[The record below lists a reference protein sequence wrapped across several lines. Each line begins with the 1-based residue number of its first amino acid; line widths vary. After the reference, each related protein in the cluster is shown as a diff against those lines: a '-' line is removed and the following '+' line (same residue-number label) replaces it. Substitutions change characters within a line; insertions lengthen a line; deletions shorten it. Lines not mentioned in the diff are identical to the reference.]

1 MLSER
6 TLFRLKLVLLPV
18 GIGTL
23 IYWATQEDSL
33 RHGGVLG
40 WQLLAGAGLS
50 LVAMIPL
57 ALRFRHAMKIGGF
70 VIDLPHSL
78 RINALSAF
86 YHFFVP
92 LSIGSELTKFMHLR
106 FVAPERGSMRA
117 AGAILLD
124 HVLGFAAILL
134 ILLALLADGEPLPVE
149 IDPRWVWIALAV
161 ANVVGAAVAWH
172 LRARLR
178 TTGRELFARI
188 VSHRFDAAA
197 GLLWS
202 VVMQLLLAA
211 AVAVG
216 SSAWGLGISYR
227 EMLFV
232 LAGSNLL
239 AAVPLNVAGIGAAE
253 LAGTGLFIALGL
265 TSREAVLLVSLLFC
279 YRLLFAVA
287 GGAWDFIATH
297 RKPRRVRGAR
307 KD

>member
-6 TLFRLKLVLLPV
+6 TLFRLKLVLLPL

-33 RHGGVLG
+33 RHGAVLG
-40 WQLLAGAGLS
+40 WPLLAGAGLS
-50 LVAMIPL
+50 LVATLPL
-57 ALRFRHAMKIGGF
+57 ALRFRHAMRIGGF
-70 VIDLPHSL
+70 AIDLPHSL

-106 FVAPERGSMRA
+106 FIAPERGSMRA

-134 ILLALLADGEPLPVE
+134 ILGALLADGEPLPVE
-149 IDPRWVWIALAV
+149 IDPVWAWSALAA
-161 ANVVGAAVAWH
+161 ANLVGAGVAWH

-178 TTGRELFARI
+178 ATGGELWRR
-188 VSHRFDAAA
+188 VLGHRVDAVA

-265 TSREAVLLVSLLFC
+265 SSREAVLLVSLLFC

-287 GGAWDFIATH
+287 GGAWDFIASH
-297 RKPRRVRGAR
+297 RGAR
-307 KD
+307 ERRAARRK